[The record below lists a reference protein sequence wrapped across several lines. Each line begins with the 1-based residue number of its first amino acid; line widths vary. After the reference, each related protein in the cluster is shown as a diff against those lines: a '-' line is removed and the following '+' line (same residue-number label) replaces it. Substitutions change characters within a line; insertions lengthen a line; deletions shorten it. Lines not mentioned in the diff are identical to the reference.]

1 MPRPSRHRSTLVILL
16 ALLLD
21 LLLGEPPAACHPV
34 VGMGRFLAWGR
45 SLAPGETRRRFLF
58 GGVWTLL
65 GLLLS
70 AGAGA
75 GSARLVRIVSRRQA
89 KRGGRGLGILGE
101 AWLLSTLFSGRG
113 LFRAGEEV
121 TQALERGDLE
131 GARRLL
137 AWHLVSRET
146 SRLSEEEVGQAVLES
161 VAENLTDSLLAP
173 LLAYRLGGL
182 GGAAAYRFVNTGDAM
197 WGYRD
202 QEREWLGKPVA
213 RLDDLLNWLPARL
226 MGGVICLAGGLHPG
240 ASGWRAWRTMRGQHG
255 RTASPNSGWTMAATA
270 GALGV
275 TLAKPGVYAL
285 EGGSAPVDVR
295 RLRQGLG
302 LLRLAAILAVM
313 GVIGAGSRAWRVGLG
328 E

>member
-1 MPRPSRHRSTLVILL
+1 MFL

-21 LLLGEPPAACHPV
+21 WLLGEPPGRCHPV
-34 VGMGRFLAWGR
+34 VGMGRFLDRGQ
-45 SLAPGETRRRFLF
+45 SLAPARSRARFLF
-58 GGVWTLL
+58 GGGWTAL
-65 GLLLS
+65 GLALS
-70 AGAGA
+70 AGV
-75 GSARLVRIVSRRQA
+75 GSGLARAIRIVGRGRA
-89 KRGGRGLGILGE
+89 GRVERGGQALGILAE
-101 AWLLSTLFSGRG
+101 AWLLSTLFSVRG

-121 TQALERGDLE
+121 AQALEQGRLDQ
-131 GARRLL
+131 ARERL

-146 SRLSEEEVGQAVLES
+146 AQLSEEEVGQAVLES

-182 GGAAAYRFVNTGDAM
+182 GAAAAYRFVNTGDAM

-202 QEREWLGKPVA
+202 PAREWLGKPVA

-226 MGGVICLAGGLHPG
+226 MGGIICLAAALHPG
-240 ASGWRAWRTMRGQHG
+240 ASGRRAWRTMRRQHG

-295 RLRQGLG
+295 CLGRGLS
-302 LLRLAAILAVM
+302 LLRVATFLAAVLAV
-313 GVIGAGSRAWRVGLG
+313 VGAGVVGRG
-328 E
+328 AERRG